1 MGVNPPGFTG
11 VGSVQASPDAFLPLA
26 MQPLVYSLSV
36 QPTSELN
43 DSDLWWL
50 NVMGRLKPGT
60 RDVQE
65 SAALDVT
72 LAAAVRNTMTVG
84 SDETLPH
91 LILINGSRGV
101 HQMTG
106 IKKPV
111 AVLLVL
117 VAVVLLLACANIATL
132 LLARATRRKREMS
145 VRMALG
151 AGRWRILSQLLT
163 ENLLLGSLGGLG
175 GLLIGYM
182 ARNVVPA
189 LLWQRNT
196 RGIHFDWGVFAYAAL
211 ITILTALLFCLA
223 PAWTATHTET
233 AGSLQES
240 SHLYSPPSS
249 LGREGYRHFSDC
261 TIHFAGRCCWTF
273 SAYGMRAQF
282 CRSWFSLRPRV
293 AVRDQSPCTTVSAGE
308 GSASSFLVRSWKQ
321 LSQACR
327 ECNPRTFM
335 SVPYSRRLHINDIL

>member
-1 MGVNPPGFTG
+1 M
-11 VGSVQASPDAFLPLA
+11 
-26 MQPLVYSLSV
+26 
-36 QPTSELN
+36 
-43 DSDLWWL
+43 
-50 NVMGRLKPGT
+50 
-60 RDVQE
+60 
-65 SAALDVT
+65 
-72 LAAAVRNTMTVG
+72 
-84 SDETLPH
+84 
-91 LILINGSRGV
+91 
-101 HQMTG
+101 
-106 IKKPV
+106 
-111 AVLLVL
+111 LLVL

-211 ITILTALLFCLA
+211 ITILTALLFGLA

-240 SHLYSPPSS
+240 SHTSTRRHRASG
-249 LGREGYRHFSDC
+249 GRAIVTFQIALSTLLVVAAR
-261 TIHFAGRCCWTF
+261 TF

-327 ECNPRTFM
+327 ECNPINSCRYRT
-335 SVPYSRRLHINDIL
+335 SPITH